1 MNHLYFG
8 DNLEI
13 LKENIADESIDLIY
27 IDPPFNSKRNYN
39 ILFES
44 VDLSDVKAQK
54 QAFADTW
61 SNVSYKDE
69 LNEILDLN
77 KDLYDLLK
85 ALDKINI
92 STSAVSYL
100 TTMALRIYYMHKKL
114 KDTGS
119 FYLHCDPTMS
129 HYLKLV
135 CDLIFGVKNF
145 RNEIIWH
152 YRRWT
157 NVQNQFQK
165 MHDVIFFYS
174 KTDTHYFDP
183 LEVDMSASQMKKFK
197 RGYDTNV
204 INNPDGSKLRQLI
217 VYDKDKVEKL
227 EIDTSKY
234 DKIIYRE
241 KPKVASPDVWLMP
254 VLNSQ
259 SKERIGYPTQKP
271 EALLERIIK
280 ASSKEG
286 DVVADF
292 FCGCGTAV
300 AVAERLN
307 RKWIGVDISHLAVR
321 LILNRILKP
330 YEDDKDK
337 YKEIRNNIQ
346 INGLPKDI
354 ASAKELARHTKKGRL
369 KFQDWV
375 VEFLLNGVSNPK
387 KTADSGY
394 DGYLTFYKTPKDKE
408 IVLIEVKSGK
418 VGVKNIR
425 EFINVVNKQDANL
438 GIFVCFEDEIT
449 KPMLLRAKEEG
460 YYEPEIFGSTYDKI
474 QIITIE
480 DLLAGKMLNL
490 PRSNKTTFKNA
501 VKNEDIIVNQTKIL

>member
-8 DNLEI
+8 DNLQI
-13 LKENIADESIDLIY
+13 LRENIADESIDLIY

-39 ILFES
+39 VLFES
-44 VDLSDVKAQK
+44 IALMDVKAQK

-61 SNVSYKDE
+61 SNVCYKDE

-77 KDLYDLLK
+77 KDLHDLLK
-85 ALDKINI
+85 VLDKINI

-100 TTMALRIYYMHKKL
+100 TTMALRIFYMHKKL

-135 CDLIFGVKNF
+135 CDLIFREKNF
-145 RNEIIWH
+145 RNEIVWA
-152 YRRWT
+152 YRGGGSPKKDFGRR
-157 NVQNQFQK
+157 
-165 MHDVIFFYS
+165 HDIILRYS
-174 KTDTHYFDP
+174 KTENYNFYPDEIRVPYTAEGISRTDDAMWGKHKGTNKIYKPHP
-183 LEVDMSASQMKKFK
+183 LGKIPEDWWK
-197 RGYDTNV
+197 
-204 INNPDGSKLRQLI
+204 IN
-217 VYDKDKVEKL
+217 
-227 EIDTSKY
+227 
-234 DKIIYRE
+234 
-241 KPKVASPDVWLMP
+241 
-254 VLNSQ
+254 VLNANDP
-259 SKERIGYPTQKP
+259 ERRGYPTQKP
-271 EALLERIIK
+271 ESLLERIIK

-321 LILNRILKP
+321 LILNRVLKP
-330 YEDDKDK
+330 HEDDHEKSK
-337 YKEIRNNIQ
+337 SIRDNIQ
-346 INGLPKDI
+346 INGFPKDI

-375 VEFLLNGVSNPK
+375 VEFLLNGISNPK
-387 KTADSGY
+387 KTADGGS
-394 DGYLTFYKTPKDKE
+394 DGYLTFFKKE
-408 IVLIEVKSGK
+408 KEKEVVLIEVKSGN

-425 EFINVVNKQDANL
+425 EFVDVVNGQDASV
-438 GIFVCFEDEIT
+438 GVFVCFEGQVT

-460 YYEPEIFGSTYDKI
+460 YYEPELFGRNYDKI

-480 DLLAGKMLNL
+480 GLLEGKSANL
-490 PRSNKTTFKNA
+490 PRSSRTTFKNA
-501 VKNEDIIVNQTKIL
+501 VKNEDKESNQTKIITG

>member
-145 RNEIIWH
+145 RNEIVWS
-152 YRRWT
+152 YSGGGRPKKDFAR
-157 NVQNQFQK
+157 K
-165 MHDVIFFYS
+165 HDIIFRYS
-174 KTDTHYFDP
+174 KTNAYYFYPD
-183 LEVDMSASQMKKFK
+183 AI
-197 RGYDTNV
+197 RIGYNLDV
-204 INNPDGSKLRQLI
+204 
-217 VYDKDKVEKL
+217 
-227 EIDTSKY
+227 SKY
-234 DKIIYRE
+234 TSPKAWGSHKGVKKIYRPH
-241 KPKVASPDVWLMP
+241 KKGKVPEDWWRISPI
-254 VLNSQ
+254 NSQ

-501 VKNEDIIVNQTKIL
+501 VKNEEDKLEQTNLL